1 MKNILILILDR
12 KQLNG
17 LKVNDWGQSIYFLL
31 RDFSYILEPIHSDP
45 EYLKNGKVFFTTYF
59 QSQIVI
65 KIANKNVSIF
75 FRLARGCFKIDLE
88 NKFLSKMELFD
99 FFGKITWGSKVGKP
113 RICQLWKFEWNRRGT

>member
-45 EYLKNGKVFFTTYF
+45 EYLKNGKVFLQPIFKVKLWSKL
-59 QSQIVI
+59 Q
-65 KIANKNVSIF
+65 KNVSIF
-75 FRLARGCFKIDLE
+75 F
-88 NKFLSKMELFD
+88 
-99 FFGKITWGSKVGKP
+99 
-113 RICQLWKFEWNRRGT
+113 